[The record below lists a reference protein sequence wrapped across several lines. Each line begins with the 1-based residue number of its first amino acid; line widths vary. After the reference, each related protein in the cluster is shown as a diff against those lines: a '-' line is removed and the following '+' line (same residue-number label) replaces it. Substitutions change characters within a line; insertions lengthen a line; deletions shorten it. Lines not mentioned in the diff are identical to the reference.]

1 MDAWEIQLQI
11 KAWKKE
17 QKNKKSKYSDY
28 FIQRQRQINE
38 YERKLGDAKLQK
50 GTRVGKQKVR

>member
-1 MDAWEIQLQI
+1 MDEWEIKLQI

-28 FIQRQRQINE
+28 FIQRQIDE
-38 YERKLGDAKLQK
+38 YERKLKDEELQK
-50 GTRVGKQKVR
+50 GTRVGK

>member
-1 MDAWEIQLQI
+1 MKENEMDAWEIQLQI

-28 FIQRQRQINE
+28 FIQRQINE

-50 GTRVGKQKVR
+50 GTRVGK

>member
-1 MDAWEIQLQI
+1 MDAWEIKLQI

-28 FIQRQRQINE
+28 FIQRQIDE
-38 YERKLGDAKLQK
+38 YERKLKDAKLQE
-50 GTRVGKQKVR
+50 GTRMGE